1 MDNTYMLSIVLC
13 AVDETFSLRETFDGI
28 DRFHLA
34 DEYLFVL
41 SQTCTD
47 GCLRTVK
54 ELCAR
59 EDCRYII
66 QSGRGFGNAIRDAI
80 FEVRGTHML
89 LWSADGATDSAAYP
103 ELVRL
108 SKENPDTVVT
118 VSRWLSDDGFPGYNP
133 VRKVVNRVSQRMF
146 ALLFRSDQT
155 DLTNPTQIAPTELYR
170 SIRWE
175 ENGFDFLPELIFKP
189 IRLGVRFIEVPGKCL
204 PRREGKSHSSFRELV
219 LYYFRILHI
228 YRMDRS
234 EIIRQEEQS

>member
-1 MDNTYMLSIVLC
+1 MRDTYSLSVVLC
-13 AVDETFSLRETFDGI
+13 AVDETFSLRETFNGI

-47 GCLRTVK
+47 GCLQTVK
-54 ELCAR
+54 EICTR

-66 QSGRGFGNAIRDAI
+66 QSGRGFGNAIRDGI
-80 FEVRGTHML
+80 FAVKGDHIL
-89 LWSADGATDSAAYP
+89 LWSADGATNSEAYP

-108 SKENPDTVVT
+108 SRENPDVIVT

-133 VRKVVNRVSQRMF
+133 IRKMVNRISQKMF
-146 ALLFRSDQT
+146 AMLYRSSQT
-155 DLTNPTQIAPTELYR
+155 DLTNPTQIAPTALYR

-175 ENGFDFLPELIFKP
+175 QDGFDFLPELIFKP
-189 IRLGVRFIEVPGKCL
+189 IRLGARFIEVPGKCL
-204 PRREGKSHSSFRELV
+204 PRQEGESHSSFRELV
-219 LYYFRILHI
+219 LYYVRILHI